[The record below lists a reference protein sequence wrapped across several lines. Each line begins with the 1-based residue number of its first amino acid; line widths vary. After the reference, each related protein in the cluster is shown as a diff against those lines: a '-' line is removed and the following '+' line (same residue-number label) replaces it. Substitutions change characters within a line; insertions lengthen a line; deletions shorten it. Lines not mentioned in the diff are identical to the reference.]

1 MTTPTFDPGRYK
13 DTTRAQW
20 ESAAPAWD
28 RWDAT
33 LSDWLGA
40 ATERMLDLAGR
51 GAGAAVLDVAAGAG
65 GQTLAAARR
74 VGPTGRV
81 LATDISASILEYAAA
96 AAAGAGLST
105 VQTQELDGE
114 QLDVEPAVFSAV
126 ISRLGLMYF
135 PDLAHALAGMHRA
148 LRP

>member
-1 MTTPTFDPGRYK
+1 MRDGGPVMTTPTFDPGRYK

-40 ATERMLDLAGR
+40 ATERMLDLAGV

-81 LATDISASILEYAAA
+81 LATDISPTILEYAAA
-96 AAAGAGLST
+96 RAAAAGFTNVATS
-105 VQTQELDGE
+105 ELDGE
-114 QLDVEPAVFSAV
+114 DLAVDPGSYDAV
-126 ISRLGLMYF
+126 ISRVGLIYF
-135 PDLAHALAGMHRA
+135 PDQ
-148 LRP
+148 